1 MPYPSQ
7 LTYDSILDTAC
18 ALIEQDGAEA
28 LSLHKL
34 AAALGVKAPS
44 LYRYFAGKPA
54 LLAAINTRTVEAFTA
69 TLQHAAAGDGDPAQR
84 LMAMANA
91 FRAYAHAH
99 PTLYLLMYGS
109 NDPDIR
115 PDDALLP
122 PLALP
127 IQAVFAQIA
136 GETQGLHAMAGG
148 WALLHG
154 FVMLEINAQ
163 FRRLDDADRAFE
175 VAMRIYLA
183 GWASAAASAAQ
194 SVL

>member
-18 ALIEQDGAEA
+18 ALIEQEGAEE

-54 LLAAINTRTVEAFTA
+54 LLAAINTRTVQHLTA
-69 TLQHAAAGDGDPAQR
+69 ALQAAAYGDGSAEER
-84 LMAMANA
+84 LMAMAYA
-91 FRAYAHAH
+91 FRAYARAH
-99 PTLYLLMYGS
+99 RTLYLLMYGS

-127 IQAVFAQIA
+127 LQAVFAEIA
-136 GETQGLHAMAGG
+136 GEANGLHAMAGG
-148 WALLHG
+148 WSLLHG

-163 FRRLDDADRAFE
+163 FRRLDDADRAFA
-175 VAMRIYLA
+175 VSMRAYLA
-183 GWASAAASAAQ
+183 GWRTN
-194 SVL
+194 LHG